1 MQRTAITP
9 KELDQIEI
17 ERTKL
22 QEYARSIK

>member
-1 MQRTAITP
+1 MQRTAITA